1 MACVGGRFVFPSQDM
16 IGVFDSGFGG
26 LTVLA
31 SLVEALPQYDYLF
44 LADSA
49 RVEAVLQA
57 RITTVQPSS
66 KSHSTDSSVKS

>member
-1 MACVGGRFVFPSQDM
+1 MGPALRCGDGM

-31 SLVEALPQYDYLF
+31 SLIEALPRYDYLF

-49 RVEAVLQA
+49 RAPYGA
-57 RITTVQPSS
+57 RSAEVIHRYTL
-66 KSHSTDSSVKS
+66 